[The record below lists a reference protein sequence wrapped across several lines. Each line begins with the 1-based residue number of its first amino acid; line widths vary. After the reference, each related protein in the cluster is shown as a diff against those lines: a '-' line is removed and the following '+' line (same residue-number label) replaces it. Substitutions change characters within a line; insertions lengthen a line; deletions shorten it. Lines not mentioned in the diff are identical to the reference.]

1 MCIGSVDNS
10 SKFATM
16 NTFYC
21 NWVLNIQF
29 IDLSGD
35 KLLIFQTALVWAS
48 LGELK
53 CEVCAKNDMIDGADY
68 FENLN
73 QKIIRGHKV
82 GQK

>member
-29 IDLSGD
+29 ADLSGD

-48 LGELK
+48 LDELGCGM
-53 CEVCAKNDMIDGADY
+53 CEK
-68 FENLN
+68 
-73 QKIIRGHKV
+73 
-82 GQK
+82 

>member
-10 SKFATM
+10 SKFATT

-29 IDLSGD
+29 TNLSGD
-35 KLLIFQTALVWAS
+35 KLLTFQMALVWVS
-48 LGELK
+48 LAV
-53 CEVCAKNDMIDGADY
+53 VCANNDIIDSADY

>member
-16 NTFYC
+16 NTFFC

-35 KLLIFQTALVWAS
+35 KLLTFQTALVWPVWVS
-48 LGELK
+48 LSRWYVRKMTSLT
-53 CEVCAKNDMIDGADY
+53 VLTIS
-68 FENLN
+68 
-73 QKIIRGHKV
+73 KI
-82 GQK
+82 

>member
-10 SKFATM
+10 SKFATTR
-16 NTFYC
+16 TFYY

-29 IDLSGD
+29 ADLSGD
-35 KLLIFQTALVWAS
+35 KLLTFQTTFVWAS

-53 CEVCAKNDMIDGADY
+53 CGVCAKNDIIYSADY

-73 QKIIRGHKV
+73 QKITGEHKV